1 MPARPRHF
9 PSVIEVGSYSIIA
22 DDSFPDVEIITGE
35 KEQPKN
41 VGLSPTVCK
50 TTKTF
55 LFRDK
60 ICINAYKFILI
71 KN

>member
-35 KEQPKN
+35 KEQPKMS
-41 VGLSPTVCK
+41 VYLQ
-50 TTKTF
+50 
-55 LFRDK
+55 LFAK
-60 ICINAYKFILI
+60 QQKHFYSEI
-71 KN
+71 KYA